1 MNSPWTLL
9 DTLALYSVEL
19 CSQKEDSILNSNK
32 MKKKNYQ
39 KPSMTVAEF
48 VTKDLVL
55 CASIPTNANGGLG
68 TFSSGVW
75 EGPFGPYDDVIL
87 N

>member
-1 MNSPWTLL
+1 MNSPWTQL
-9 DTLALYSVEL
+9 DTLVLYSVEL
-19 CSQKEDSILNSNK
+19 CSQKEDSILKSNK

-55 CASIPTNANGGLG
+55 CASGFGASASGGFDSG
-68 TFSSGVW
+68 GYGPIFDSS
-75 EGPFGPYDDVIL
+75 YTL
-87 N
+87 

>member
-1 MNSPWTLL
+1 
-9 DTLALYSVEL
+9 
-19 CSQKEDSILNSNK
+19 

-55 CASIPTNANGGLG
+55 CTSGFGAVGGLG
-68 TFSSGVW
+68 SYSSDIW
-75 EGPFGPYDDVIL
+75 YPFGPYNGGDL

>member
-1 MNSPWTLL
+1 
-9 DTLALYSVEL
+9 
-19 CSQKEDSILNSNK
+19 

-55 CASIPTNANGGLG
+55 CTSSIGSTMQGGLG
-68 TFSSGVW
+68 SYSSDIW
-75 EGPFGPYDDVIL
+75 YPFGPYSGGDL

>member
-1 MNSPWTLL
+1 
-9 DTLALYSVEL
+9 
-19 CSQKEDSILNSNK
+19 

-55 CASIPTNANGGLG
+55 CTSGFGAVGGLG
-68 TFSSGVW
+68 NYNSSSGYW
-75 EGPFGPYDDVIL
+75 EGFGPAFGSADL
-87 N
+87 

>member
-1 MNSPWTLL
+1 MNSPWTQL
-9 DTLALYSVEL
+9 DTLVLYSVEL
-19 CSQKEDSILNSNK
+19 CSQKEDSILKSNK

-48 VTKDLVL
+48 ITKDLVL
-55 CASIPTNANGGLG
+55 CTSSIGSTMQGGLG
-68 TFSSGVW
+68 SYSSDIW
-75 EGPFGPYDDVIL
+75 YPFGPYNGGDL

>member
-1 MNSPWTLL
+1 MNSPWTQL
-9 DTLALYSVEL
+9 DTLVLYSIEL
-19 CSQKEDSILNSNK
+19 CSQKEDSILKSNK

-55 CASIPTNANGGLG
+55 CTSGFGAVGGLG
-68 TFSSGVW
+68 SYSSDIW
-75 EGPFGPYDDVIL
+75 YPFGPYNGGDL

>member
-1 MNSPWTLL
+1 M
-9 DTLALYSVEL
+9 DTLVLYSVEL
-19 CSQKEDSILNSNK
+19 CSQKEDSILKSNK

-55 CASIPTNANGGLG
+55 CASGFSASGGLG
-68 TFSSGVW
+68 SYVS
-75 EGPFGPYDDVIL
+75 DVFIPIQDPIFKDL
-87 N
+87 D